1 MPNPVDP
8 PLTSNLRDI
17 LGNLAGGLFDLATWI
32 NSPGKYKPPLS
43 PAETPWRAA
52 NHKFTPQDLGVIPFF
67 EGLLLEASGEDDL
80 FSRWAV
86 VSTNPLQFC
95 PLENASGWRA
105 NRGLTN
111 PPQFGIAQGANVLIL
126 DSTGRPLSRRSF
138 YDSCWSLLQAVVD
151 ARKQQGPVDWA
162 ALANDLITDQSPQ
175 WPSTGNPRSS
185 VFIAQFV
192 NDLLY
197 AMLGMR
203 NPVDPPMQYALL
215 VELGEHRRAGNA
227 RRPADAQQ
235 AVNNLRRLLTQLQA
249 APPPAAPPPVH
260 IIPVGSPPHD
270 KQ

>member
-8 PLTSNLRDI
+8 PLTSSVRDI
-17 LGNLAGGLFDLATWI
+17 LGNLGGGLFDLVTWI

-43 PAETPWRAA
+43 PAEMPWRAA
-52 NHKFTPQDLGVIPFF
+52 GHQFTLQDLGVIPFF

-80 FSRWAV
+80 LSRWAV
-86 VSTNPLQFC
+86 VSANPLQFF

-111 PPQFGIAQGANVLIL
+111 PPQFGIAQGANVLIV
-126 DSTGRPLSRRSF
+126 DSTGRPISRRNF
-138 YDSCWSLLQAVVD
+138 YDSCWPLLQAVVT

-162 ALANDLITDQSPQ
+162 NLASDLFTDKTPE
-175 WPSTGNPRSS
+175 WPNSANPRSS
-185 VFIAQFV
+185 AFITQFV
-192 NDLLY
+192 GDLLY

-227 RRPADAQQ
+227 RQPADAQQ
-235 AVNNLRRLLTQLQA
+235 AVNSLRKLLTQLQA

-260 IIPVGSPPHD
+260 IIAVGSPPHD
-270 KQ
+270 KP